1 MTDRLIGFYNQELAD
16 LRRSA
21 AGFAAAN
28 PVQAGHL
35 RLGPDAVED
44 PHVARLMEAFAY
56 LTARLRLKLEDDFPE
71 LTDALLG
78 ILYPHYLAP
87 LPSVSIVQFTGLPDP
102 SKPVVLPAGTELD
115 SEPADGEPCRFRT
128 CYPVPLWPI
137 VLEKAQLG
145 SRPIAAP
152 ANPRARDAVAVLHL
166 SFRCALPEAS
176 FSELGPDSLRLFLR
190 GAPEQAF
197 PLYDLLAGHVVSVA
211 VAESVDDPD
220 PAILPG
226 DSVRPVGF
234 AAEEAVLPPDPR
246 TAPGYRLLTEYFAW
260 PEKFLFFDLT
270 GLAAR
275 AGRAGNRLDVFLYL
289 DRAVQG
295 LDRGIGAASF
305 ALGCTPVVNLFHQRA
320 EPIPLTHRQY
330 EYRVVP
336 DARRPR
342 GAEVYAIESVAASV
356 PGGARLPYLPFYGSG
371 HHGIRPGERGRFW
384 QAVRR
389 PADPANPGSEV
400 YLSLV
405 DLDFDPNVPA
415 DHTLS
420 VELTCLN
427 RNAPARLPFGG
438 GHPYLTPVRGAA
450 AVKSITCLTAP
461 TRTLRPAASAQSRWR
476 LISHLSLN
484 HLSLLDGAEGVRHLR
499 ELLKLYDLRD
509 TPETGGV
516 IEGVAGI
523 SARPGAAR
531 APQPGPSALCRGV
544 EIELDLAMQRFSGTS
559 SLLFAGVL
567 ERFFALHATV
577 NAFTRLTLRDAET
590 GRILKRWP
598 ARAGERI
605 LL

>member
-1 MTDRLIGFYNQELAD
+1 MTDRLLGLYNEELAA
-16 LRRSA
+16 LRHSA
-21 AGFAAAN
+21 AGFAEAN

-56 LTARLRLKLEDDFPE
+56 LTARVRLKLEDDFPE

-78 ILYPHYLAP
+78 VLYPHYLAP
-87 LPSVSIVQFTGLPDP
+87 LPSVAVVQFTGAPDP
-102 SKPVVLPAGTELD
+102 GRPAVLPAGTELD
-115 SEPADGEPCRFRT
+115 SEPAEGEPCRFRT
-128 CYPVPLWPI
+128 CYPVPLWPV
-137 VLEKAQLG
+137 VLETARLG
-145 SRPIAAP
+145 NRPMAAP
-152 ANPRARDAVAVLHL
+152 SNPRAKDAVAVLHL
-166 SFRCALPEAS
+166 SFRCALPDAV
-176 FSELGPDSLRLFLR
+176 FSDLGPDSLRLFLR

-197 PLYDLLAGHVVSVA
+197 ALYDLLASHVVSVA
-211 VAESVDDPD
+211 IAESAEEAD
-220 PAILPG
+220 PAILPA

-234 AAEEAVLPPDPR
+234 AEEEAVLPPDPR
-246 TAPGYRLLTEYFAW
+246 MAPGHRLLTEYFAW

-270 GLAAR
+270 GLADR
-275 AGRAGNRLDVFLYL
+275 AGRAGNRLEVFLYL

-295 LDRGIGAASF
+295 LDRSVGAASF
-305 ALGCTPVVNLFHQRA
+305 ALGCTPVVNLFRQRA

-342 GAEVYAIESVAASV
+342 GMEVYAVESVAASM
-356 PGGARLPYLPFYGSG
+356 PGGDRLSYLPFYGSR
-371 HHGIRPGERGRFW
+371 HHVARPGERGRFW

-389 PADPANPGSEV
+389 PADPSNPGSEV

-415 DHTLS
+415 DHVLS

-438 GHPYLTPVRGAA
+438 DRPRLTPVRGAA
-450 AVKSITCLTAP
+450 AVKSIACLTAP
-461 TRTLRPAASAQSRWR
+461 TRTLRPAASAQNRWR
-476 LISHLSLN
+476 LVSHLSLN
-484 HLSLLDGAEGVRHLR
+484 HLSLLDGDEGVRHLR
-499 ELLKLYDLRD
+499 ELLKLYDLRAS
-509 TPETGGV
+509 PETAGV

-531 APQPGPSALCRGV
+531 APQPGPAALCRGV
-544 EIELDLAMQRFSGTS
+544 EMELALAMQRFSGTS
-559 SLLFAGVL
+559 ALLFAGVL
-567 ERFFALHATV
+567 ERFLALHATV

-590 GRILKRWP
+590 GRMLKRWP
-598 ARAGERI
+598 ARAGER
-605 LL
+605 LLL